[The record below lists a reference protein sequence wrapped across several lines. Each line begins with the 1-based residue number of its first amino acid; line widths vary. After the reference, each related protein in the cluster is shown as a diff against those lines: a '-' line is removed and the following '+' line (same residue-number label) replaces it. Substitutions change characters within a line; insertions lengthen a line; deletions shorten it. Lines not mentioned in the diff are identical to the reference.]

1 MENDNTKKQ
10 TAFKVARITI
20 GVVLMPILFLIFIFD
35 RVILVFLPW
44 KNGETVQETFK
55 NLKHFAPIGWR
66 VGFIVF
72 LFLIK
77 LLLEYLF

>member
-1 MENDNTKKQ
+1 MENNNTKKQ
-10 TAFKVARITI
+10 KLFKIARITI

-55 NLKHFAPIGWR
+55 NLKHLTPIFWR
-66 VGFIVF
+66 VGFITF
-72 LFLIK
+72 IYLIK
-77 LLLEYLF
+77 LLFQFLF